1 VTSPVVPARWQ
12 PALPLDR
19 LVVDVGDAPPPSDA
33 IEVDVAVVGAGPA
46 GLAFAVEYAR
56 RAKEVGREVSV
67 AVLEKAEEVGQHS
80 LSGAVVDPRALRDL
94 FPGVPDA
101 DLPLRAPVGKE
112 RVRFLT
118 ERRAFRIPVPP
129 PMRNHGNRVASL
141 CEVVRFLA
149 KKAEE
154 AGVDLF
160 PGTPAAS
167 LLVRGDRVVGV
178 RTAESGL
185 LRDGRPGPSHA
196 AGTDVRAKVT
206 VLAEGSRGALAQ
218 VFFERSGIRSPN
230 PQIYALGVKE
240 IWRTKGALD
249 AVVHTMGWPVP
260 KEAFGGSFLYPLEP
274 NLVAIGLVVGL
285 DSRRADTDVHALLQ
299 RLKTHP
305 SIRPLLEGGEMV
317 EWGAKTIPEGGW
329 WSLPERRHGPG
340 ALVLGDSAG
349 FVDVPSLKG
358 VHYAMRSGILAAR
371 AAVAA
376 TAEGASDDALSAYDR
391 EMDATAEMTVL
402 RRRRNMR
409 LAFRDGFFAGVLN
422 SALATLTKGAF
433 PGRRFAVEPDAEVP
447 REVRADARALV
458 PDGRLTFSKTDG
470 VFRAG
475 NRTRDDVPSHLVV
488 GTDVPPEMADL
499 WAATCPAGVYERR
512 GDRLVVNAPNC
523 VDCKATDVVGP
534 RWTPREGGS
543 GPRYQRM

>member
-1 VTSPVVPARWQ
+1 MASPVVPARFQ

-19 LVVDVGDAPPPSDA
+19 LVVDVSGAEPSAEA

-56 RAKEVGREVSV
+56 RAKEGGRPVSV
-67 AVLEKAEEVGQHS
+67 AVLEKAEEVGGHS
-80 LSGAVVDPRALRDL
+80 LSGAVVDPAPLRALL
-94 FPGVPDA
+94 PEVAEA

-129 PMRNHGNRVASL
+129 PMRNHGNRIASV
-141 CEVVRFLA
+141 CEIVRFLA

-160 PGTPAAS
+160 PATPAAS
-167 LLVRGDRVVGV
+167 LLVRDGRVAGV

-185 LRDGRPGPSHA
+185 LRDGGKGPAWSPA
-196 AGTDVRAKVT
+196 TDVLAKVT
-206 VLAEGSRGALAQ
+206 VLAEGSRGSLAQ
-218 VFFERSGIRSPN
+218 AFLERGGVRSPN
-230 PQIYALGVKE
+230 PQIFALGVKE
-240 IWRTKGALD
+240 VWRTKTPLD

-285 DSRRADTDVHALLQ
+285 DSRRADTDVHVLLQ

-317 EWGAKTIPEGGW
+317 EWGAKTIPEGGF

-340 ALVLGDSAG
+340 ALVLGDAAG

-358 VHYAMRSGILAAR
+358 VHYAMWSGIRAAR
-371 AAVAA
+371 AALAA
-376 TAEGASDDALSAYDR
+376 TAEGAPEDALAAYDR
-391 EMDATAEMTVL
+391 DMDASPEMALL

-422 SALATLTKGAF
+422 SALATLTRGAF
-433 PGRRFAVEPDAEVP
+433 PGRRFPVEPDALVP
-447 REVRADARALV
+447 REPAAAPAFVA
-458 PDGRLTFSKTDG
+458 DGRLTFSKTDG

-488 GTDVPPEMADL
+488 GRDVPPEVADL

-543 GPRYQRM
+543 GPHYRAM